1 MDNEWKNAKSKLENL
16 FTDSKM
22 RSAIKGQLLG
32 IDIKNRLEYFEG
44 DDEEIKA
51 SLNTFLFDEHPT
63 RTKIIMN
70 EFPNGLRFIKLK
82 LLLYCTSS
90 EWTYQPARTLYEK
103 LRDKLKEHYKNFFQA
118 NIDKTYIPIYLF
130 LSGAGTG
137 KSRNAEEFYRTAIA
151 CLSAVL
157 SWDILGH
164 IVGTANAWDIGNG
177 HHCLSVDEDLELRKK
192 IEDAFVFSVGFKNE
206 NSLRCGVE

>member
-51 SLNTFLFDEHPT
+51 SLNTFLFVQ
-63 RTKIIMN
+63 
-70 EFPNGLRFIKLK
+70 NG
-82 LLLYCTSS
+82 
-90 EWTYQPARTLYEK
+90 
-103 LRDKLKEHYKNFFQA
+103 
-118 NIDKTYIPIYLF
+118 PINQQERYMR
-130 LSGAGTG
+130 SAGTG

-157 SWDILGH
+157 SWDIMGHLGLIWD
-164 IVGTANAWDIGNG
+164 IVGTYN
-177 HHCLSVDEDLELRKK
+177 EDLELRKK